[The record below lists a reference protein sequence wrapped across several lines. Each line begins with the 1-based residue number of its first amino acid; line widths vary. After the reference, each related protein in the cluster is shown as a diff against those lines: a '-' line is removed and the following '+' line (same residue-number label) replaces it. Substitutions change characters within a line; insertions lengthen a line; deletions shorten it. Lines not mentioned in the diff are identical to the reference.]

1 MAKKA
6 SAKER
11 FFAIPYNI
19 LQTQNFI
26 RLSGNA
32 IKLLVD
38 LGMQYNG
45 SNNGDLCATWSTMKK
60 RGWKS
65 KSTLYHSIQELVHY
79 GLIEKS
85 SQGGRHKPTL
95 YCLTWK
101 NVNLCDNK
109 LDIRPTNAPLAHW
122 VVQKDDF
129 NAGKE

>member
-1 MAKKA
+1 MAQKLCG
-6 SAKER
+6 KER
-11 FFAIPYNI
+11 FFGIPYNM
-19 LQTQNFI
+19 LQSPNYI

-45 SNNGDLCATWSTMKK
+45 SNNGDLCATWSMMKE

-79 GLIEKS
+79 GLIFKS

-101 NVNLCDNK
+101 NVNLCDGK
-109 LDIRPTNAPLAHW
+109 LDINPTNAPLAYW
-122 VVQKDDF
+122 VEQKADF
-129 NAGKE
+129 